1 MITLNN
7 LSLDF
12 AGNIIF
18 NNISI
23 QIKKNDKI
31 GLIGN
36 NGSGKTTLLNLL
48 SKQINPTDGT
58 VLQEKRLKVAYLPQ
72 ELNFNTNINL
82 KEFVIGNKS
91 KIIEL
96 DKKIDEINNL
106 LSKEKLEK
114 KQFELLDQLEN
125 IQHKRDS
132 INTLEL
138 EINSE
143 KIMKGLGFNNA
154 DLKKNVNDFSGGW
167 KMRAE
172 LSRLLVLNPDIILLD
187 EPTNHLD
194 LPAIIWLEKF
204 LNTTKLTIILV
215 SHDTNFLNKNVNR
228 IFDISQNMITDFK
241 GNYSK
246 YIIYREKEIER
257 QMKQKK
263 NQDKYIKQANMLI
276 DKFRYKKNKAAFAQ
290 TLIRRLK
297 KMDKIKINN
306 FDMSSISFQ
315 FPVPLHCGK
324 IIFRS
329 NKLKKV
335 YGDNI
340 IFENLDLDIYNGD
353 RVSFVGKNGCGK
365 TTLTKI
371 INGEI
376 DFEGDIK
383 KGEKVII
390 NYFAQNQNE
399 LLDSN
404 LTIIE
409 YIKSIPSEK
418 NDSQLRGLLGAFL
431 FSGDAVY
438 KKIKVLSG
446 GEKARLALCGL
457 LLSPSNVI
465 ILDEPTNH
473 LDVFAKDILK
483 QALLQYSGTLILVSH
498 DRHFLR
504 GLTDRVIEFS
514 DKKIREYPGDI
525 DSYLDQQEIIVDI
538 PLIKNK
544 NKNKNKNK
552 KNIIVYKQKKEL
564 DKKIRF
570 LNKKNQIIETKIE
583 KIETKIKKFN
593 ELLNKSNQENIND
606 QIDYDSYNELND
618 LLNIELE
625 NWEKNQNEI
634 NEVTSSNP
642 ATSKQD

>member
-48 SKQINPTDGT
+48 SKKINPTDGI
-58 VLQEKRLKVAYLPQ
+58 VLQEKSLKVAYLPQ
-72 ELNFNTNINL
+72 ELNFNPNINL

-91 KIIEL
+91 RIIEL
-96 DKKIDEINNL
+96 DKKINEINSL

-114 KQFELLDQLEN
+114 KQFKLLEQLES
-125 IQHKRDS
+125 IQHKKDS
-132 INTLEL
+132 INNLEL

-154 DLKKNVNDFSGGW
+154 DLKKNINDFSGGW

-215 SHDTNFLNKNVNR
+215 SHDTKFLNKNVNR
-228 IFDISQNMITDFK
+228 IFDISQNTITDFK

-263 NQDKYIKQANMLI
+263 NQDKYVKQANMLI

-315 FPVPLHCGK
+315 FPIPLHCGK

-329 NKLKKV
+329 NKLKKA

-353 RVSFVGKNGCGK
+353 RLSFVGKNGCGK

-418 NDSQLRGLLGAFL
+418 NESQLRGLLGAFL

-438 KKIKVLSG
+438 KKIEVLSG

-525 DSYLDQQEIIVDI
+525 DSYLDQQETIVDI
-538 PLIKNK
+538 PLT
-544 NKNKNKNK
+544 KNKNKNK
-552 KNIIVYKQKKEL
+552 KNIIAYKQKKEL

-570 LNKKNQIIETKIE
+570 LNKQNQIIENKIE
-583 KIETKIKKFN
+583 KIENKIKKFN
-593 ELLNKSNQENIND
+593 ELLNKSNQEDIND
-606 QIDYDSYNELND
+606 QIDYDSYNKLND

-625 NWEKNQNEI
+625 NWEKNQNKI
-634 NEVTSSNP
+634 NEVTNRFHSN
-642 ATSKQD
+642 K

>member
-1 MITLNN
+1 MKYGTIKMITLNN

-18 NNISI
+18 NNVSI

-48 SKQINPTDGT
+48 SKKINPTDGT
-58 VLQEKRLKVAYLPQ
+58 VLQEKGLKVAYLPQ
-72 ELNFNTNINL
+72 ELNFHTNINL

-96 DKKIDEINNL
+96 DKKINEINDL

-114 KQFELLDQLEN
+114 KQFKLLGQLEN
-125 IQHKRDS
+125 IQHKKDS

-154 DLKKNVNDFSGGW
+154 DFKKNVNDFSGGW

-215 SHDTNFLNKNVNR
+215 SHDTNFLNKNINR
-228 IFDISQNMITDFK
+228 IFDISQNTITDFK

-246 YIIYREKEIER
+246 YIVYREKEIER

-306 FDMSSISFQ
+306 FDISSISFQ
-315 FPVPLHCGK
+315 FPVPLYCGK

-329 NKLKKV
+329 NKLKKA

-418 NDSQLRGLLGAFL
+418 NDSQLRGLLGSFL
-431 FSGDAVY
+431 FSGDTVY

-473 LDVFAKDILK
+473 LDAFAKDILK

-498 DRHFLR
+498 DRNFLR

-525 DSYLDQQEIIVDI
+525 DSYLDQQETIVDI
-538 PLIKNK
+538 
-544 NKNKNKNK
+544 
-552 KNIIVYKQKKEL
+552 
-564 DKKIRF
+564 
-570 LNKKNQIIETKIE
+570 
-583 KIETKIKKFN
+583 
-593 ELLNKSNQENIND
+593 S
-606 QIDYDSYNELND
+606 
-618 LLNIELE
+618 
-625 NWEKNQNEI
+625 
-634 NEVTSSNP
+634 
-642 ATSKQD
+642 